1 MGCTP
6 RRKARPRIV
15 ALDRDSADIV
25 HRGAAEA
32 AVGDP
37 KPSGFDDR
45 RIDAE
50 TCAGAHHGAGIL
62 CDVGLE
68 QSKQERR
75 GGRGDIPRESKRL
88 TAERAIRRILRS
100 GGSNAEIAAMDIQF
114 DRCEKPHRTNSKSR
128 PRGRRGGTGWGVELI
143 INGRSRRFPSH
154 RAPGAASF
162 ETSAATL
169 QTLSG

>member
-1 MGCTP
+1 MGCAP

-32 AVGDP
+32 AVGGA
-37 KPSGFDDR
+37 KPRGVDDR

-50 TCAGAHHGAGIL
+50 TSAGAPHGAGML

-75 GGRGDIPRESKRL
+75 GGLRHIARESKRL

-100 GGSNAEIAAMDIQF
+100 GGSNAEIVAMD
-114 DRCEKPHRTNSKSR
+114 
-128 PRGRRGGTGWGVELI
+128 
-143 INGRSRRFPSH
+143 
-154 RAPGAASF
+154 
-162 ETSAATL
+162 
-169 QTLSG
+169 